1 MVELC
6 KKISESARFQNL
18 VTTVIL
24 IAGVIVGLETSPAI
38 VERFGGPLHLL
49 DKVILGIFTV
59 EALTK
64 IGAEGKRPWRYF
76 SDPWNVFDFFIVAV
90 CYMPVGGQYVAVLR
104 LARLL
109 RVLKLVRALPKL
121 QVLVGALL
129 KSIPSMGY
137 VALLLSLL
145 FYVYSVAGV
154 FIFGQN
160 DPRHFGSLPIAMVS
174 LFRLV
179 TGDAWTDVMYINMFG
194 CERFGYQDFTEM
206 CTHSVAHPV
215 FGAVFFISFMLLG
228 SMVILNL
235 FIGVIMGGM
244 EEARAEN
251 EEADRM
257 ANLQRDGAPSVQ
269 DDLNLLLDKVGEL
282 QSELTNLRVRLR
294 NEAEAREES
303 GA

>member
-6 KKISESARFQNL
+6 RSIAHSSRFQNL
-18 VTTVIL
+18 VTAVIL
-24 IAGVIVGLETSPAI
+24 IAGIIVGFETSPAI
-38 VERFGGPLHLL
+38 VERFGGPLHVL
-49 DKVILGIFTV
+49 DKIILAIFTV
-59 EALTK
+59 EAITK
-64 IGAEGKRPWRYF
+64 IGAEGKKPWRYF
-76 SDPWNVFDFFIVAV
+76 TDPWNVFDFVIVAV

-206 CTHSVAHPV
+206 CTQSAAHPV
-215 FGAVFFISFMLLG
+215 FGALFFISFMLLG

-257 ANLQRDGAPSVQ
+257 ENLKRDGAPSVQ
-269 DDLNLLLDKVGEL
+269 DDLNLLLDKVGDLQVEL
-282 QSELTNLRVRLR
+282 ANLRVRLR
-294 NEAEAREES
+294 NAEEARAES

>member
-1 MVELC
+1 MVQLFRS
-6 KKISESARFQNL
+6 IAESHRFQNL
-18 VTTVIL
+18 VTAVIL
-24 IAGVIVGLETSPAI
+24 IAGVIVGLETSPEI
-38 VERFGGPLHLL
+38 IGRIGGPLHFI
-49 DKVILGIFTV
+49 DKVILAIFTI
-59 EALTK
+59 EAVTK
-64 IGAEGKRPWRYF
+64 IGAEGRRPWRYF
-76 SDPWNVFDFFIVAV
+76 CDPWNVFDFLIVAV
-90 CYMPVGGQYVAVLR
+90 CYMPVAGQYVAVLR

-194 CERFGYQDFTEM
+194 CERFGYQDFASM
-206 CTHSVAHPV
+206 CTHSTAHPT
-215 FGAVFFISFMLLG
+215 FGAIFFISFMLLG

-251 EEADRM
+251 VEADRM
-257 ANLQRDGAPSVQ
+257 ANLQRDGAPSVE
-269 DDLNLLLDKVGEL
+269 DDLNQLVDKVGDLQAEL
-282 QSELTNLRVRLR
+282 HNLRVRLR
-294 NEAEAREES
+294 KAE
-303 GA
+303 GAHHEHQS

>member
-1 MVELC
+1 MVQLC
-6 KKISESARFQNL
+6 RSIAESARFQNL
-18 VTTVIL
+18 VTIVIL
-24 IAGVIVGLETSPAI
+24 IAGIIVGLETSPAI
-38 VERFGGPLHLL
+38 IEKIGGPLHFI
-49 DKVILGIFTV
+49 DKVILAIFTV
-59 EALTK
+59 EAITK
-64 IGAEGKRPWRYF
+64 IGAEGRQPWRYF
-76 SDPWNVFDFFIVAV
+76 RDPWNVFDFFIVAV

-206 CTHSVAHPV
+206 CTHNAAHPI

-257 ANLQRDGAPSVQ
+257 LNLQRDGAPSVE
-269 DDLNLLLDKVGEL
+269 DDMNLLVDKVSELQGEL
-282 QSELTNLRVRLR
+282 MNLRVRLR
-294 NEAEAREES
+294 KAEAAREEP